1 MLKVKDVLFRYDRQ
15 AEPIINNLSL
25 EVAAGSICGLLGPN
39 GAGKTTTIQLILG
52 LLKADK
58 GMISIQGRTLADDP
72 VAYKKG
78 VGYVSDSHSIYDS
91 LTGQEF
97 LNFMADMYE
106 VSAARRVAVYEPLIE
121 EFQVKTNLNRPIK
134 SYSHGTRQKFSI
146 MASLVHD
153 PPLWILDEPMTGLDI
168 EASSVLKRR
177 IREHREKGCTVIFS
191 SHLLE
196 ICEQLCDTIA
206 IIHQGECRH
215 TAAVK
220 NRAEG
225 EKSLEQ
231 LYLEVVKHQHA

>member
-1 MLKVKDVLFRYDRQ
+1 MLKVRDVVFRYDRH
-15 AEPIINNLSL
+15 AKPIIDNLSL
-25 EVAAGSICGLLGPN
+25 EVTAGSICGLLGPN

-52 LLKADK
+52 LLKAEK
-58 GMISIQGRTLADDP
+58 GKISIQGRTLADDP
-72 VAYKKG
+72 VAYKKC

-106 VSAARRVAVYEPLIE
+106 VTTERRAAVYEPLTE
-121 EFQVKTNLNRPIK
+121 ELQVQMYLNRPIK

-153 PPLWILDEPMTGLDI
+153 PLLWILDEPMTGLDI

-177 IREHREKGCTVIFS
+177 MREHREKGHAVLFS
-191 SHLLE
+191 SHILE

-206 IIHQGECRH
+206 IIHQGKCRLM
-215 TAAVK
+215 ADVK
-220 NRAEG
+220 NHAEG
-225 EKSLEQ
+225 KKSLEE
-231 LYLEVVKHQHA
+231 LYLEVVKHQHT